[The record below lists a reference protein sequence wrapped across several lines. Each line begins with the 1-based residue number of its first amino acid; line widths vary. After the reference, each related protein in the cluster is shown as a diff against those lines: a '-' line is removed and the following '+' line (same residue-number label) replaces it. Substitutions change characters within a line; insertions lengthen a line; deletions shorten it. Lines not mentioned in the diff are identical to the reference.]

1 MSGKN
6 LYVAAAVAFP
16 ILVLAAWTGFLQYSL
31 WRQPRALVAASG
43 YDPRHLLSG
52 RYINLQLD
60 WDKTDCRQFFG
71 AVCPRERFRQEYVY
85 YVPEAEARS
94 LEQLIAKGKYRT
106 ELQFALP
113 AEGTPRVVDLWLDG
127 EPWKSKLTK

>member
-6 LYVAAAVAFP
+6 LYAAAIVFP
-16 ILVLAAWTGFLQYSL
+16 ILVLAAWSVFLQYSM
-31 WRQPRALVAASG
+31 WRQPRVLVAASG
-43 YDPRHLLSG
+43 YDPRNLLSG

-60 WDKTDCRQFFG
+60 WDKTDCQQFSR
-71 AVCPRERFRQEYVY
+71 AVCPRERFRQKYVY
-85 YVPEAEARS
+85 YVSEAEARP

-106 ELQFALP
+106 ELQFTLP
-113 AEGTPRVVDLWLDG
+113 AKGAPRVVGLWLDG

>member
-1 MSGKN
+1 MLLVPGMIRAN
-6 LYVAAAVAFP
+6 CFPAAISNFSR
-16 ILVLAAWTGFLQYSL
+16 I
-31 WRQPRALVAASG
+31 
-43 YDPRHLLSG
+43 
-52 RYINLQLD
+52 
-60 WDKTDCRQFFG
+60 
-71 AVCPRERFRQEYVY
+71 
-85 YVPEAEARS
+85 VPEAEARS